1 MTRSNSPGSGASRGE
16 TRSCAIR
23 EAICGVARGACTTP
37 GDTVD
42 TIFHVTPAPMGGCV
56 GTHHDSSGSLNENS
70 DGTGGKE
77 GSVGWVRA
85 RGRGGGEM
93 ERDSLFFCL
102 LVAQCR

>member
-1 MTRSNSPGSGASRGE
+1 M
-16 TRSCAIR
+16 
-23 EAICGVARGACTTP
+23 
-37 GDTVD
+37 D

-85 RGRGGGEM
+85 RGRGDGGEM